1 MARTPWLPR
10 NRAQRVVLFTNF
22 QAKIET
28 YDTVLGLTV
37 PEITRL
43 LLICETFLTLDTY
56 VENTKATMESLI
68 EWRDRIYED
77 ETDSNPPGPAPTFG
91 SYALPIG
98 AFYGI
103 LDEFRRMVDQI
114 KTRNGYT
121 LEIGEDLMI
130 VGNEVPPTPENISPQ
145 LTLEARPNYGVRVA
159 GLMKGMSAVRIE
171 YRRKGG
177 PSWTMAGVLTSLPSE
192 IAIAPQTPGEPESGH
207 IRAIYLIKNTPEGDY
222 SPEYPITIT
231 E

>member
-1 MARTPWLPR
+1 MARTYWLPK
-10 NRAQRVVLFTNF
+10 NRAARVTLFTNF
-22 QAKIET
+22 QAKIEGYAAT
-28 YDTVLGLTV
+28 LGLTV
-37 PEITRL
+37 PEVTRL

-77 ETDSNPPGPAPTFG
+77 ETDKNPPGPAPTFG
-91 SYALPIG
+91 SYALPVG

-159 GLMKGMSAVRIE
+159 GQMKGMSAVRVE

-177 PSWTMAGVLTSLPSE
+177 PSWTTAGVLTNLPSE
-192 IAIAPQTPGEPESGH
+192 ITIAPQTPGEPESGH

-222 SPEYPITIT
+222 SPEYPITID

>member
-1 MARTPWLPR
+1 MARAYWLPK
-10 NRAQRVVLFTNF
+10 NRAGRVTLFTNF

-28 YDTVLGLTV
+28 YETTLGLTV

-91 SYALPIG
+91 SYALPVG

-177 PSWTMAGVLTSLPSE
+177 PSWTMAGVLTNLPSE
-192 IAIAPQTPGEPESGH
+192 ITIAPQTPGEPESGH
-207 IRAIYLIKNTPEGDY
+207 IRAIYLVKNAPEGDY
-222 SPEYPITIT
+222 SPDYPITID